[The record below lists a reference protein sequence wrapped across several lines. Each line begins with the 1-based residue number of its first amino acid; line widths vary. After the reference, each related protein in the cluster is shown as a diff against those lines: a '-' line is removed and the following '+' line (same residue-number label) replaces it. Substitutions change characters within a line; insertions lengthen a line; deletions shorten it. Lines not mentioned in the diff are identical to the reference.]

1 MAAQPALRCAV
12 VGLTG
17 IGTRHA
23 LGLVGDERVTLVA
36 GCDDYANRL
45 LAQGYDDLSLLKAV
59 AMESKGTEDV
69 RAAYMDFAQK

>member
-1 MAAQPALRCAV
+1 MAPLRCAV

-36 GCDDYANRL
+36 GCDD
-45 LAQGYDDLSLLKAV
+45 GYVCPHPIPPGHARPV
-59 AMESKGTEDV
+59 
-69 RAAYMDFAQK
+69 

>member
-1 MAAQPALRCAV
+1 MAPLRCAV

-36 GCDDYANRL
+36 GCDD
-45 LAQGYDDLSLLKAV
+45 GYV
-59 AMESKGTEDV
+59 CPPV
-69 RAAYMDFAQK
+69 RCSQFFLMMNIQ